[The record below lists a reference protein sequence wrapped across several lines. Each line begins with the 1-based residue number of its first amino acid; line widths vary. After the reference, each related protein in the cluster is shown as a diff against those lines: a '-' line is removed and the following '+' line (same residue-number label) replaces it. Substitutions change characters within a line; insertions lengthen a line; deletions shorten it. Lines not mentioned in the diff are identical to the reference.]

1 MPKAKKKKV
10 KKRVSKKTTKR
21 PIRKASVSK
30 TSSPNTSSQI
40 KGVMYWTPRVLAILF
55 ALFITLFALDVF
67 YETFTF
73 WQTIVSLLIHLIPT
87 AILLLILFIAWK
99 WEYVGG
105 ILYILL
111 GIGFTLFFETYK
123 NIVTFSIISL
133 PVIAIGLLFIIYKY
147 TRR

>member
-1 MPKAKKKKV
+1 MPKAKKKKSV
-10 KKRVSKKTTKR
+10 TKKTTR
-21 PIRKASVSK
+21 PS
-30 TSSPNTSSQI
+30 TSTPV

-55 ALFITLFALDVF
+55 ILFITLFALDIF

-73 WQTIVSLLIHLIPT
+73 WETIVSLLIHLIPT

-111 GIGFTLFFETYK
+111 SIGFTLFFDTYK
-123 NIVTFSIISL
+123 DIVTFSIISL
-133 PVIAIGLLFIIYKY
+133 PLIVIGLLFIIYKAF
-147 TRR
+147 RKR